1 MPYPVH
7 GEVDAQRVVQLVEEF
22 DETLFLRRKPRGQ
35 VNGGR
40 KRGPPPSPLRLP
52 LCPSPLCPVL
62 PPCLPS
68 CLHPCLPSLL
78 PPPPRCAWALGCPRS
93 TPCSPVTGAWWQHSV
108 APGHA
113 WPLQSGDPS
122 VQDRE
127 AGECIPSAPAVLEGE
142 RGDPCPAHS
151 GASKPGLEAG
161 AWRGLQ
167 HRTSRCTAPGTKPSE
182 SSGKKGMGR
191 AAVLGLRFPSF
202 GAELL
207 QDKARLLETE
217 RCWTKQGVGALRA
230 PCFPAQAAWRGNAV
244 G

>member
-93 TPCSPVTGAWWQHSV
+93 SPCSPVTGARWQHSV

-127 AGECIPSAPAVLEGE
+127 AGKCIPSAPAVLEGD
-142 RGDPCPAHS
+142 GGTPAL
-151 GASKPGLEAG
+151 PT
-161 AWRGLQ
+161 RV
-167 HRTSRCTAPGTKPSE
+167 PPS
-182 SSGKKGMGR
+182 
-191 AAVLGLRFPSF
+191 LGLRQEHGGGCSIAPP
-202 GAELL
+202 GAQRREQSLRRA
-207 QDKARLLETE
+207 QDKRAWGEQL
-217 RCWTKQGVGALRA
+217 CWGCVFPALGLSCFRTKQGCWRRSVVG
-230 PCFPAQAAWRGNAV
+230 QSRGWV
-244 G
+244 L